1 MSSELFAVVARVL
14 SDWRVI
20 AAAVFFLLASA
31 LLRYVGLVLSR
42 ERKRR
47 IPAQRGPRPK
57 AESAASKPV
66 AKPAKEILDEGGG
79 DDEMVV

>member
-1 MSSELFAVVARVL
+1 LLSSELIVVVLGVL

-42 ERKRR
+42 ERRR
-47 IPAQRGPRPK
+47 KVPALRGPK
-57 AESAASKPV
+57 AEGGASKPV
-66 AKPAKEILDEGGG
+66 AKPAKEILDEAEG

>member
-1 MSSELFAVVARVL
+1 MSAELIVVVLGVL

-42 ERKRR
+42 ERKRKV
-47 IPAQRGPRPK
+47 PALRGSKPK
-57 AESAASKPV
+57 AEGGASKPV
-66 AKPAKEILDEGGG
+66 AKPAKEILDEDEG